1 MLSSDDLQRNND
13 ASNEFLS
20 IDTRLLILMGLDALF
35 DEFIVS
41 SDDFLRNIDVS
52 NKLVSTD
59 DRLL

>member
-1 MLSSDDLQRNND
+1 MLSSDDLQRND

-35 DEFIVS
+35 DEFILS